1 MTSDKRYPT
10 FSLMYGSE
18 YKSFVLLEAYEER
31 LAEAEVLVKALEI
44 CINSWGDYVPNE
56 QSYAYRALTNAR
68 EALKAWRRE

>member
-31 LAEAEVLVKALEI
+31 LAEAEVLVKALETHKQ
-44 CINSWGDYVPNE
+44 GDSHLDGCP
-56 QSYAYRALTNAR
+56 LC
-68 EALKAWRRE
+68 EALKAWRMGK